1 MIRIRR
7 STPVMIVETIEPV
20 LAFWCDRLGFARTIE
35 VPDGERL
42 AFLAVER
49 DGVELMFQTWSSVQ
63 ADAGAS
69 VHPRQPHDHTPLFL
83 EVEALAPIQAALRGA
98 EVLVAERTTPYG
110 SRETIVRA
118 PNGQVVVFAEM
129 PPR

>member
-1 MIRIRR
+1 MIRIHRA
-7 STPVMIVETIEPV
+7 TPVMIVEAIEPV
-20 LAFWCDRLGFARTIE
+20 LAFWCERLGFARTIE
-35 VPDGERL
+35 LPDGERL
-42 AFLAVER
+42 AFAAVER

-69 VHPRQPHDHTPLFL
+69 VHPRQPRDHTPLFL
-83 EVEALAPIQAALRGA
+83 EVASLAPIQAALRGA
-98 EVLVAERTTPYG
+98 DVLVPERRTPYG

-129 PPR
+129 PPS